1 MGVRGTCLCQEGIVK
16 PLLTKPVKRVSVH
29 EQGAKRIAS
38 VRFYK
43 HSSAKRRNIMAAKTA
58 GTKKASEAAVK
69 EEKAKTTKKAA
80 TTAKTKTAAKTGTAT
95 KAKTTNQAGTAAKAK
110 TTKAATGTKAKAA
123 KKTAAAA
130 PVIIDKKAGPFTI
143 CLDVGGTKVL
153 GVIFDKNDQIVY
165 RLKKRS
171 TEGGSGAQDVEKVIV
186 DVVNEMLKASGIK
199 KQQVRAVAS
208 CAPGVIDQEN
218 GIVLFTPNL
227 PWRNYNMKQSMEEK
241 LGLPFFVGNDVN
253 LGVLGEYKFGVARGY
268 NDVVGL
274 FVGTGMGGGLILDGK
289 LYTGNQFK
297 GAECGHMVLDPEGPL
312 CNCGQRGCL
321 EAFSSKQGMSAYI
334 RTQVS
339 RGRESMMAEVV
350 SEGVFRSKALKK
362 ALAANDAVAVEAV
375 DRACHYLAVAIG
387 SLINIFS
394 PQLVILGGGVIEAE
408 GDLFLQKVLAEVDRY
423 CMPSIRT
430 SVEIKNASLGDDSVV
445 YGALALAEEHL
456 K

>member
-1 MGVRGTCLCQEGIVK
+1 
-16 PLLTKPVKRVSVH
+16 
-29 EQGAKRIAS
+29 
-38 VRFYK
+38 
-43 HSSAKRRNIMAAKTA
+43 MAAKTA
-58 GTKKASEAAVK
+58 GTKKASETAVK

-80 TTAKTKTAAKTGTAT
+80 TTAKTKTAAKTGNGTA
-95 KAKTTNQAGTAAKAK
+95 AKTKTTKQAGTASKAK
-110 TTKAATGTKAKAA
+110 TTKAATGTKEKAA